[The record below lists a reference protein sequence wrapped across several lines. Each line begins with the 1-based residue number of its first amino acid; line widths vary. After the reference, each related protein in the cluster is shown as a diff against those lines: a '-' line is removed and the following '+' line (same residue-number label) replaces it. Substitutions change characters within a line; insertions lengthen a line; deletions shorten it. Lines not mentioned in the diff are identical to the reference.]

1 MTDAIQGSPKPLR
14 LDVGK
19 IMDEVLEPSPMQ
31 KLRKRIFKN
40 HSFLAGAAIL
50 IFIIL
55 VAVLAPIFQY
65 MDLIHD
71 PYDQDLAKRL
81 QNPFWHTYLWG
92 CKETFDLACWSLER
106 IPEEQWGRAKY
117 DPTHLLG
124 TDKVGRDYL
133 ARLVFGA
140 QVSLMIGFCCVLISG
155 IIGTVLGVT
164 AGYFGGRVDMVVNFL
179 INTRLAMP
187 VFLVAMAA
195 VVAFGAS
202 IYVVILVLGL
212 FLWDQFAVVMRSIT
226 MQARDLNYVE
236 AARAMGCSTPYIIVR
251 EIFPNVLSSLTVVA
265 TVEMANAILLEAALS
280 FLGFGVQ
287 APTPS
292 WGLMLNEA
300 REYMFF
306 SPWLLALPGA
316 CLFFLVLAINLFGD
330 GLRDVTLDRER

>member
-1 MTDAIQGSPKPLR
+1 MSQTAQPSKPTTMQVGTILDDA
-14 LDVGK
+14 
-19 IMDEVLEPSPMQ
+19 LEPSPLA
-31 KLRKRIFKN
+31 KLRRRVFRN
-40 HSFLAGAAIL
+40 HSFLIGTLVLLL
-50 IFIIL
+50 IFG
-55 VAVLAPIFQY
+55 VALLAPVLAP
-65 MDLIHD
+65 HD
-71 PYDQDLAKRL
+71 PYEQELSSRL
-81 QNPFWHTYLWG
+81 MNPFWHE
-92 CKETFDLACWSLER
+92 KKFDDE
-106 IPEEQWGRAKY
+106 
-117 DPTHLLG
+117 HLLG

-133 ARLVFGA
+133 SRLMYGA
-140 QVSLMIGFCCVLISG
+140 QISLLIGFSSMLISG
-155 IIGTVLGVT
+155 LIGTAMGVT
-164 AGYFGGRVDMVVNFL
+164 AGYFGGRVDMVVNFI

-202 IYVVILVLGL
+202 LTVVILVLGL
-212 FLWDQFAVVMRSIT
+212 FLWDRFAVVMRSIT
-226 MQARDLNYVE
+226 MQARDLDYVN
-236 AARAMGCSTPYIIVR
+236 AARALGCSTPYIIVR

-316 CLFFLVLAINLFGD
+316 CLFVLVLAINLFGD
-330 GLRDVTLDRER
+330 GLRDVTLEQDR

>member
-1 MTDAIQGSPKPLR
+1 MASNTTSLATAEI
-14 LDVGK
+14 LDN
-19 IMDEVLEPSPMQ
+19 VLEPSPLQ
-31 KLRKRIFKN
+31 KLRRRIFKN
-40 HSFLAGAAIL
+40 TSFLIGAVVLLAIL
-50 IFIIL
+50 TTAL
-55 VAVLAPIFQY
+55 CAPLLAP
-65 MDLIHD
+65 HD
-71 PYDQDLAKRL
+71 PYEQTLSARL
-81 QNPFWHTYLWG
+81 MNPFWHD
-92 CKETFDLACWSLER
+92 KKVA
-106 IPEEQWGRAKY
+106 EE
-117 DPTHLLG
+117 HLLG

-133 ARLVFGA
+133 SRLIYGA
-140 QVSLMIGFCCVLISG
+140 QISLLIGFSSMLISG
-155 IIGTVLGVT
+155 LIGTTLGVVS
-164 AGYFGGRVDMVVNFL
+164 GYFGGRVDLVVNFI

-202 IYVVILVLGL
+202 LHVVILVLGL
-212 FLWDQFAVVMRSIT
+212 FLWDRFAVVMRSIT
-226 MQARDLNYVE
+226 MQARDLDYVT
-236 AARAMGCSTPYIIVR
+236 AARALGCSTPYIIIR

-316 CLFFLVLAINLFGD
+316 CLFVLVLAINLFGD
-330 GLRDVTLDRER
+330 GLRDVTREQQR

>member
-1 MTDAIQGSPKPLR
+1 MTDTGAARSLVFRQRQTAEEI
-14 LDVGK
+14 
-19 IMDEVLEPSPMQ
+19 LEPSPWS
-31 KLRKRIFKN
+31 KLRRRILGN
-40 HSFLAGAAIL
+40 HSFLIGAVILMAIFAVAIL
-50 IFIIL
+50 APL
-55 VAVLAPIFQY
+55 LAP
-65 MDLIHD
+65 HD

-81 QNPFWHTYLWG
+81 TNPFWHE
-92 CKETFDLACWSLER
+92 KKID
-106 IPEEQWGRAKY
+106 PE
-117 DPTHLLG
+117 HVLG

-133 ARLVFGA
+133 SRLIYGS
-140 QVSLMIGFCCVLISG
+140 QISLLIGFSTMLISG
-155 IIGTVLGVT
+155 VIGTVLGVT
-164 AGYFGGRVDMVVNFL
+164 AGYFGGRVDMVVNFI

-202 IYVVILVLGL
+202 LTVVILVLGL
-212 FLWDQFAVVMRSIT
+212 FLWDRFAVVMRSIT
-226 MQARDLNYVE
+226 MQARDLDYVK

-292 WGLMLNEA
+292 WGLMLNEG

-306 SPWLLALPGA
+306 SPWLLALPGV
-316 CLFFLVLAINLFGD
+316 CLFILVLAINLFGD
-330 GLRDVTLDRER
+330 GLRDVTLERER

>member
-1 MTDAIQGSPKPLR
+1 MLTPDTRSY
-14 LDVGK
+14 
-19 IMDEVLEPSPMQ
+19 DEIVENTLEPSPFQ
-31 KLRKRIFKN
+31 KLRKRIFGN
-40 HSFLAGAAIL
+40 YSFVAGLIIIVAIL
-50 IFIIL
+50 A
-55 VAVLAPIFQY
+55 VAALAP
-65 MDLIHD
+65 LLAPHD
-71 PYDQDLAKRL
+71 PYETDLSSRL
-81 QNPFWHTYLWG
+81 INPFWH
-92 CKETFDLACWSLER
+92 E
-106 IPEEQWGRAKY
+106 AKT
-117 DPTHLLG
+117 DPDHPLG

-133 ARLVFGA
+133 SRLIYGA
-140 QVSLMIGFCCVLISG
+140 QISLLIGFSTMLISG
-155 IIGTVLGVT
+155 TIGTVLGVA
-164 AGYFGGRVDMVVNFL
+164 AGYFGGRVDMVVNFI

-202 IYVVILVLGL
+202 LTVVILVLGL
-212 FLWDQFAVVMRSIT
+212 FLWDRFAVVMRSIT
-226 MQARDLNYVE
+226 MQARDLDYVK

-251 EIFPNVLSSLTVVA
+251 EIFPNVIGSLTVVA

-330 GLRDVTLDRER
+330 GLRDVTLEKGR

>member
-1 MTDAIQGSPKPLR
+1 MSSPTQSVDALR
-14 LDVGK
+14 DFQQVTAV
-19 IMDEVLEPSPMQ
+19 DEILEPSPFV
-31 KLRKRIFKN
+31 KIRRRVFK
-40 HSFLAGAAIL
+40 HYGFITGATIL
-50 IFIIL
+50 ILVLL
-55 VAVLAPIFQY
+55 VAICAP
-65 MDLIHD
+65 LIAPHD
-71 PYDQDLAKRL
+71 PYDQDLASRL
-81 QNPFWHTYLWG
+81 QNPFWHDQ
-92 CKETFDLACWSLER
+92 KHE
-106 IPEEQWGRAKY
+106 PE
-117 DPTHLLG
+117 HMLG

-133 ARLVFGA
+133 SRLIYGS
-140 QVSLMIGFCCVLISG
+140 QVSLLIGVSTMLISG
-155 IIGTVLGVT
+155 FIGTFLGVI
-164 AGYFGGRVDMVVNFL
+164 AGYFGGRVDMVVNFI

-202 IYVVILVLGL
+202 LNVVIMVLGL
-212 FLWDQFAVVMRSIT
+212 FLWDRFAVVMRSIT
-226 MQARDLNYVE
+226 MQARDLDYVT
-236 AARAMGCSTPYIIVR
+236 AARALGCSTTHIIVR

-316 CLFFLVLAINLFGD
+316 CLFVLVLAINLFGD
-330 GLRDVTLDRER
+330 GLRDVTQGQER

>member
-1 MTDAIQGSPKPLR
+1 MAMISTP
-14 LDVGK
+14 GK
-19 IMDEVLEPSPMQ
+19 SFDEIAQETLEPSPFA
-31 KLRKRIFKN
+31 KLRKRIFGN
-40 HSFLAGAAIL
+40 YSFLAGLIIIVAI
-50 IFIIL
+50 
-55 VAVLAPIFQY
+55 VAMALLAP
-65 MDLIHD
+65 LIAPHD
-71 PYDQDLAKRL
+71 PYETDLSSRL
-81 QNPFWHTYLWG
+81 MNPFWHEVKT
-92 CKETFDLACWSLER
+92 D
-106 IPEEQWGRAKY
+106 EE
-117 DPTHLLG
+117 HLLG

-133 ARLVFGA
+133 SRLIYGA
-140 QVSLMIGFCCVLISG
+140 QISLLIGFSTMLISG
-155 IIGTVLGVT
+155 TIGTVLGVA
-164 AGYFGGRVDMVVNFL
+164 AGYFGGRVDMVVNFI

-202 IYVVILVLGL
+202 LMVVILVLGL
-212 FLWDQFAVVMRSIT
+212 FLWDRFAVVMRSIT
-226 MQARDLNYVE
+226 MQARDLDYVK

-251 EIFPNVLSSLTVVA
+251 EIFPNVIGSLTVVA

-316 CLFFLVLAINLFGD
+316 CLFLLVLAINLFGD
-330 GLRDVTLDRER
+330 GLRDVSLEKGR

>member
-1 MTDAIQGSPKPLR
+1 MSESAQPSKPTTMQVGTILDDA
-14 LDVGK
+14 
-19 IMDEVLEPSPMQ
+19 LEPSPLT
-31 KLRKRIFKN
+31 KLRRRVFRN
-40 HSFLAGAAIL
+40 HSFLIGTLVLLL
-50 IFIIL
+50 IFG
-55 VAVLAPIFQY
+55 VALLAPVLAP
-65 MDLIHD
+65 HD
-71 PYDQDLAKRL
+71 PYEQELSSRL
-81 QNPFWHTYLWG
+81 MNPFWHE
-92 CKETFDLACWSLER
+92 KKFDNE
-106 IPEEQWGRAKY
+106 
-117 DPTHLLG
+117 HVLG

-133 ARLVFGA
+133 SRLMYGA
-140 QVSLMIGFCCVLISG
+140 QISLLIGFSSMLISG
-155 IIGTVLGVT
+155 LIGTAMGVT
-164 AGYFGGRVDMVVNFL
+164 AGYFGGRVDMVVNFI

-202 IYVVILVLGL
+202 LTVVILVLGL
-212 FLWDQFAVVMRSIT
+212 FLWDRFAVVMRSIT
-226 MQARDLNYVE
+226 MQARDLDYVN
-236 AARAMGCSTPYIIVR
+236 AARALGCSTPYIIVR

-316 CLFFLVLAINLFGD
+316 CLFVLVLAINLFGD
-330 GLRDVTLDRER
+330 GLRDVTLEQDR

>member
-1 MTDAIQGSPKPLR
+1 MTDTGASRSLVFRQRQTAEEI
-14 LDVGK
+14 
-19 IMDEVLEPSPMQ
+19 LEPSPWS
-31 KLRKRIFKN
+31 KLRRRILGN
-40 HSFLAGAAIL
+40 HSFLIGAVILAAI
-50 IFIIL
+50 FA
-55 VAVLAPIFQY
+55 VAVLAP
-65 MDLIHD
+65 LLAPHD

-81 QNPFWHTYLWG
+81 TNPFWHE
-92 CKETFDLACWSLER
+92 KK
-106 IPEEQWGRAKY
+106 I
-117 DPTHLLG
+117 DPAHVLG

-133 ARLVFGA
+133 SRLIYGS
-140 QVSLMIGFCCVLISG
+140 QISLLIGFSTMLISG
-155 IIGTVLGVT
+155 VIGTVLGVT
-164 AGYFGGRVDMVVNFL
+164 AGYFGGRVDMVVNFI

-202 IYVVILVLGL
+202 LTVVILVLGL
-212 FLWDQFAVVMRSIT
+212 FLWDRFAVVMRSIT
-226 MQARDLNYVE
+226 MQARDLDYVK

-292 WGLMLNEA
+292 WGLMLNEG

-306 SPWLLALPGA
+306 SPWLLALPGV
-316 CLFFLVLAINLFGD
+316 CLFMLVLAINLFGD
-330 GLRDVTLDRER
+330 GLRDVTLERER

>member
-1 MTDAIQGSPKPLR
+1 MTDIAHTPRSFGQI
-14 LDVGK
+14 V
-19 IMDEVLEPSPMQ
+19 DEVLEPSPMQ
-31 KLRKRIFKN
+31 KLRKRMFGN
-40 HSFLAGAAIL
+40 YSFLAGL
-50 IFIIL
+50 VIIL
-55 VAVLAPIFQY
+55 LILAVALLAP
-65 MDLIHD
+65 LLAPHD
-71 PYDQDLAKRL
+71 PLETNLSNRL
-81 QNPFWHTYLWG
+81 TNPFWHDAKT
-92 CKETFDLACWSLER
+92 LEEH
-106 IPEEQWGRAKY
+106 P
-117 DPTHLLG
+117 LG

-133 ARLVFGA
+133 SRLIYGA
-140 QVSLMIGFCCVLISG
+140 QISLLIGVSTMLISG
-155 IIGTVLGVT
+155 TTGTILGVT
-164 AGYFGGRVDMVVNFL
+164 AGYFGGRVDMVINFI

-202 IYVVILVLGL
+202 LTVVILVLGL
-212 FLWDQFAVVMRSIT
+212 FLWDRFAVVMRSIT
-226 MQARDLNYVE
+226 MQARDLDYVK

-251 EIFPNVLSSLTVVA
+251 EIFPNVLGSLTVVA

-330 GLRDVTLDRER
+330 GLRDVTLEKGR